1 MLTVNDIATLRAH
14 TARARGAQKSI
25 ALVATMGNLHEGHI
39 ELIRRARHCAD
50 YVVASIF
57 VNPLQFGPDE
67 DFATYP
73 RTLEA
78 DRQQLEQAGCDLLFC
93 PSVEAMYPNGKD
105 AQARVSVP
113 GVSWGLCG
121 GARPGHFDGMAT
133 IVCKLLNMVQPDS
146 ALFGEKD
153 YQQLTV
159 IRAMVSGLDMPVT
172 IIGVPTRRASDG
184 LALSSRNGYLTEQ
197 ERRQAPLLY
206 GYLQQIAAS
215 IVDRGQVDQHLIDDC
230 AQRIRQAG
238 FQLEYLEVRNAITL
252 SPILE
257 GATRL
262 AVLVA
267 ARLGKTRLIDNVT
280 MALAGNR

>member
-14 TARARGAQKSI
+14 TARARGAQNSI

-39 ELIRRARHCAD
+39 ELIRTARHCAD

-78 DRQQLEQAGCDLLFC
+78 DRQKLEHAGCDLLFC
-93 PSVEAMYPNGKD
+93 PSVEAMYPNGQD
-105 AQARVSVP
+105 AQVRVSIP

-153 YQQLTV
+153 YQQLAV
-159 IRAMVSGLDMPVT
+159 IRAMASGLDMPVM

-197 ERRQAPLLY
+197 ERMQAPLLY
-206 GYLQQIAAS
+206 GYLQQVAAS

-238 FQLEYLEVRNAITL
+238 FQLEYLEVRNALNL

-280 MALAGNR
+280 IALSGNC

>member
-1 MLTVNDIATLRAH
+1 MLTVNDITALRAH

-39 ELIRRARHCAD
+39 ELIRCARQSAD

-57 VNPLQFGPDE
+57 VNPLQFGPNE
-67 DFATYP
+67 DYASYP

-78 DRQQLEQAGCDLLFC
+78 DRLKLEEAGCDLLFC
-93 PSVEAMYPNGKD
+93 PSVETMYPNGQA
-105 AQARVSVP
+105 AQPRISVP

-153 YQQLTV
+153 YQQLAV
-159 IRAMVSGLDMPVT
+159 IRAMVSGLDMPVR
-172 IIGVPTRRASDG
+172 IVAVPTRRASDG

-197 ERRQAPLLY
+197 ERVQAPLLY
-206 GYLQQIAAS
+206 GYLQQVAAA
-215 IVDRGQVDQHLIDDC
+215 IERTGQVDPQLIADC
-230 AQRIRQAG
+230 AQHIRQAG
-238 FQLEYLEVRNAITL
+238 FVLEYLEVRNALNL
-252 SPILE
+252 SPRLE

-262 AVLVA
+262 AVLLA

-280 MALAGNR
+280 VACG